1 MSSSS
6 SGSSCSNWSNFALF
20 GFTSSASAILI
31 QSVDTCD
38 QSAIMALNGLIRLA
52 SASAR
57 RQLAIATRRIVAK
70 SSYDQSLF
78 SRALLS
84 QHVSTQRPMST
95 NEAAG
100 QQTLGRTEP
109 TYMIQFKCNKC
120 GTTQTK
126 HFSKHAYHHG
136 I

>member
-1 MSSSS
+1 
-6 SGSSCSNWSNFALF
+6 
-20 GFTSSASAILI
+20 
-31 QSVDTCD
+31 
-38 QSAIMALNGLIRLA
+38 
-52 SASAR
+52 
-57 RQLAIATRRIVAK
+57 
-70 SSYDQSLF
+70 
-78 SRALLS
+78 
-84 QHVSTQRPMST
+84 MST

-136 I
+136 VVIVECVHCEVKHLIADNLDWFQEAGRNVEDFLQEKGEQVRRMDTTIMIDGPASGSKS